1 MKFLFA
7 FALLLFP
14 VSTFACVCDLDK
26 TVKQAYKESTAVFAG
41 RFIAEEFRT
50 GIKNQFAEMEA
61 ESSGKKREY
70 EVLVYRFVVTRWYKG
85 GSDTSESIL
94 VTDRVRYLDDRS
106 EVVSD
111 CGLGFKTSEAYLV
124 YAYGEPDDL
133 STNACSL
140 TNRLARARADLDV
153 LERLRK
159 RD

>member
-7 FALLLFP
+7 FALVLFP
-14 VSTFACVCDLDK
+14 VSVLACVCDGDQ

-41 RFIAEEFRT
+41 RFIAEEYRT
-50 GIKNQFAEMEA
+50 GIKDQFAEMEA

-85 GSDTSESIL
+85 DNNTSEAIL

-111 CGLGFKTSEAYLV
+111 CGLGFKTSESYLV

-140 TNRLARARADLDV
+140 TKRLARARADLDV